1 MKTTSMLTGIALI
14 ACIGLLAFVKPLQKK
29 DTFEVG
35 VGLSDITGAEAEILD
50 PLQVKAIV
58 FRQGDEWA
66 AIVECDVAGVSSEVT
81 RPAREQAA
89 AATGIPY
96 ENICVAATHTHMANP
111 HKDLI
116 PAIVEAVT
124 TAKKAAEPVK
134 IQSAIGQEFTVAFN
148 RRYYMK
154 DGSVAFNPMFLNP
167 DIVRP
172 VGPIDAEVNFAL
184 FSAEKDGNPVASVS
198 NYALHLDIVKEYGAV
213 YQKTGK
219 GSRNTVSADYPYF
232 IEQTLRKEFG
242 PGFNSLFLTGC
253 CGNINHWD
261 FSKPGP
267 QSGYEK
273 SRQVGEA
280 LGNAIRDA
288 LDDLKDEAPALAV
301 KTRIIEVPLQSYTPE
316 DLKWAQDMRDKKLS
330 SKSEEMSERQLFLDK
345 VKMRRILW
353 LEEQKQE
360 GRVSIDIDV
369 QVFRLSDN
377 TAIVTLPGEM
387 FIEHALTVKNMSGFD
402 NTMVMELSN
411 NSVGYVPNRLAFK
424 QGGYEV
430 ENSRLA
436 PGGAEMLVK
445 AAVEMLKELKKDI

>member
-1 MKTTSMLTGIALI
+1 MKPRPDQIRYKYQDMQQKSTSLPECHQIMDIFDTLPKIRGTRSNKLVNRIMKTTSILTGILLI
-14 ACIGLLAFVKPLQKK
+14 ACIGLFAFVVPLQKK
-29 DTFEVG
+29 EAFEIG
-35 VGLSDITGAEAEILD
+35 MGLADITGEEAEILD
-50 PLQVKAIV
+50 PLKVKAMV

-66 AIVECDVAGVSSEVT
+66 AIVECDVTGVSSEIT

-111 HKDLI
+111 HKELV
-116 PAIVEAVT
+116 PAIVEAISS
-124 TAKKAAEPVK
+124 AKKALEPVK

-184 FSAEKDGNPVASVS
+184 FSSEKDSKPAASVS

-288 LDDLKDEAPALAV
+288 LVDLKDETPALGV
-301 KTRIIEVPLQSYTPE
+301 KTRIVEVPLQSYTPE

-345 VKMRRILW
+345 GEN
-353 LEEQKQE
+353 EEDIMA
-360 GRVSIDIDV
+360 GRAETGR
-369 QVFRLSDN
+369 QGFR
-377 TAIVTLPGEM
+377 
-387 FIEHALTVKNMSGFD
+387 
-402 NTMVMELSN
+402 
-411 NSVGYVPNRLAFK
+411 GY
-424 QGGYEV
+424 
-430 ENSRLA
+430 
-436 PGGAEMLVK
+436 
-445 AAVEMLKELKKDI
+445 

>member
-1 MKTTSMLTGIALI
+1 
-14 ACIGLLAFVKPLQKK
+14 V
-29 DTFEVG
+29 
-35 VGLSDITGAEAEILD
+35 DITGEEAEILD
-50 PLQVKAIV
+50 PLKVKAMV
-58 FRQGDEWA
+58 FMQGDEQA
-66 AIVECDVAGVSSEVT
+66 AIVECDVTGVSSEIS
-81 RPAREQAA
+81 RPAREQAE

-111 HKDLI
+111 HKELV
-116 PAIVEAVT
+116 PAIVEAISS
-124 TAKKAAEPVK
+124 AKKSLEPVK
-134 IQSAIGQEFTVAFN
+134 IESAIGQEFTVAFN

-172 VGPIDAEVNFAL
+172 VGPIDADVNFVL
-184 FSAEKDGNPVASVS
+184 FTSAIDSKPAASVS

-219 GSRNTVSADYPYF
+219 GSRNTVSADYPFF

-267 QSGYEK
+267 QSGYDK

-280 LGNAIRDA
+280 LGRAIKDA
-288 LDDLKDEAPALAV
+288 LPKLKDETPALAV
-301 KTRIIEVPLQSYTPE
+301 KTRIVEVPLQSYTPE
-316 DLKWAQDMRDKKLS
+316 DLKWAQAMRDKKLS
-330 SKSEEMSERQLFLDK
+330 SKSEEMSERQLFLDR

-360 GRVSIDIDV
+360 GRVSMDIDV
-369 QVFRLSDN
+369 QAIRLSEN
-377 TAIVTLPGEM
+377 TAIVTFPGEM
-387 FIEHALTVKNMSGFD
+387 FVEHALTVKNMSPFG

-436 PGGAEMLVK
+436 KGGAEMLVK
-445 AAVEMLKELKKDI
+445 AAVEMLKELKEEI

>member
-1 MKTTSMLTGIALI
+1 MKTKNVLLSTGLV
-14 ACIGLLAFVKPLQKK
+14 ACIGLISFTLPRHNLEA
-29 DTFEVG
+29 FEVG
-35 VGLSDITGAEAEILD
+35 IGLVDISGEEAEILD
-50 PLQVKAIV
+50 PLQVKAMV
-58 FRQGDEWA
+58 FRQGNEWA
-66 AIVECDVAGVSSEVT
+66 AIVECDVSGVGSEVT
-81 RPAREQAA
+81 NPAREQAA
-89 AATGIPY
+89 VATGIPY
-96 ENICVAATHTHMANP
+96 ENICVAATHTHMYNP
-111 HKDLI
+111 HKELV
-116 PAIVEAVT
+116 PAIVEALT
-124 TAKKAAEPVK
+124 RAKEAVEPVK
-134 IQSAIGQEFTVAFN
+134 MQSAIGQEFTVAFN

-172 VGPIDAEVNFAL
+172 VGPIDADLVFTL
-184 FSAEKDGNPVASVS
+184 FSTKKDGMPSASIS

-232 IEQTLRKEFG
+232 IEQSLREEFG
-242 PGFNSLFLTGC
+242 ADFNSLFLTGC

-280 LGNAIRDA
+280 LGAAIKDA
-288 LDDLKDEAPALAV
+288 LPKLKNENPALAV
-301 KTRIIEVPLQSYTPE
+301 RTRIVEVPLQSYTPE
-316 DLKWAQDMRDKKLS
+316 DLKWAQAMRDEKLS
-330 SKSEEMSERQLFLDK
+330 SKSEEMSERQLFLDNR
-345 VKMRRILW
+345 KMQRILW

-360 GRVSIDIDV
+360 GKVTMDIEV
-369 QVFRLSDN
+369 QVFRLGNN

-387 FIEHALTVKNMSGFD
+387 FVEHGLTIKNMSPFD

-445 AAVEMLKELKKDI
+445 AAVEMLIELKTTI